1 MADEIIV
8 VLRVPPD
15 QLGHLRTALRRYARS
30 LPADSNFNPGP
41 WAFVLGDQDSEGEQQ
56 CPNS

>member
-15 QLGHLRTALRRYARS
+15 QLGHLRAALRRYARS
-30 LPADSNFNPGP
+30 LPADSSFNPAA
-41 WAFVLGDQDSEGEQQ
+41 WAFVLGGDNSEGEPI

>member
-1 MADEIIV
+1 MAQEIIV

-30 LPADSNFNPGP
+30 LPADSNFNPAA
-41 WAFVLGDQDSEGEQQ
+41 WAFVLGDHHREGEPP
-56 CPNS
+56 CPTS